1 MMASS
6 SVPAK
11 EAEEESTTTMV
22 PNWLELP
29 IDITFSIL
37 LKLDFMEMLRT
48 ASQVCSLW
56 RSICKDPLNQ
66 SLIWPKLPDPIHY
79 EHLQGPFD
87 IWQDDDDLEYW
98 REVDGTMP
106 SFESFDYPDESFDY
120 PVSGFES
127 FVYPDES
134 FDYRVSPISINFI

>member
-6 SVPAK
+6 SVPATAK

-22 PNWLELP
+22 QNWLELP

-37 LKLDFMEMLRT
+37 LKLDFMEMVIT
-48 ASQVCSLW
+48 ARQVCSLW

-66 SLIWPKLPDPIHY
+66 SLIWPKLPDPIPHEY
-79 EHLQGPFD
+79 LQGPLD
-87 IWQDDDDLEYW
+87 IWYDDDDLEHW

-120 PVSGFES
+120 
-127 FVYPDES
+127 
-134 FDYRVSPISINFI
+134 RVSPISINFI